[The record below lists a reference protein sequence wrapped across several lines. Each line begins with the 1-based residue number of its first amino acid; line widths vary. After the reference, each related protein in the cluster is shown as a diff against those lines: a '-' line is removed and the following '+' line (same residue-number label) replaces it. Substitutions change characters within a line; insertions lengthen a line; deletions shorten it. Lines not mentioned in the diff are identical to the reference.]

1 MNMDYELVLRLV
13 VAGMLGALI
22 GLEREKR
29 YKEAG
34 LRTHFLV
41 AVGSAVFMIV
51 SKYAFYDVIDEEIV
65 LDPSRIAAAIPSG
78 IGFLGAGMILV
89 QRTSI
94 HGLTTAAGIWATAG
108 IGLAI
113 GGGMYEI
120 GIVSGLL
127 VIVGLEFL
135 KRIFNPII
143 PKEIQLK
150 IDVRDNQTIQKIIDH
165 LTKAKIAI
173 KDYTVKTNKDD
184 DQATYSILI
193 KLQSQKRWKENNIL
207 SLLQQIEGVTS
218 IRLVN

>member
-1 MNMDYELVLRLV
+1 MDYEMVLRMV
-13 VAGMLGALI
+13 VAGLLGALI

-51 SKYAFYDVIDEEIV
+51 SKYAFYDIIGDDIV

-120 GIVSGLL
+120 GIVAGLL

-135 KRIFNPII
+135 KRLFSPII
-143 PKEIQLK
+143 PKEVKLI
-150 IDVRDNQTIQKIIDH
+150 IEVRDNQTIQKVISD
-165 LTKAKIAI
+165 LTKADIVM
-173 KDYTVKTNKDD
+173 KDYAVRANQVNE
-184 DQATYSILI
+184 QATYSIQI
-193 KLQSQKRWKENNIL
+193 KLQSQIRWKENKIIG
-207 SLLQQIEGVTS
+207 LLQQIDGVTS
-218 IRLVN
+218 IEIK

>member
-1 MNMDYELVLRLV
+1 MDYEMVLRMV
-13 VAGMLGALI
+13 VAGLLGALI

-51 SKYAFYDVIDEEIV
+51 SKYAFYDIIGDDIV

-120 GIVSGLL
+120 GIVAGLL

-135 KRIFNPII
+135 KRLFSPII
-143 PKEIQLK
+143 PKEVKLI
-150 IDVRDNQTIQKIIDH
+150 IEVRDNQTIQKVISD
-165 LTKAKIAI
+165 LTKADIVM
-173 KDYTVKTNKDD
+173 KDYAVRENQVNE
-184 DQATYSILI
+184 QATYSIQI
-193 KLQSQKRWKENNIL
+193 KLQSQIRWKENKIIG
-207 SLLQQIEGVTS
+207 LLQQIDGVTS
-218 IRLVN
+218 IEIK